1 MGSAADCYFCG
12 SARVALMGNGV
23 CNSECY
29 IGACNLD
36 GGDCNVCG
44 DFGCL
49 TSQIG
54 DGICQKECFNFG
66 CEYDQE
72 DCFTCIDSPD
82 CSPRFI
88 GDGTLVG
95 PSFFLPSFCHCI
107 LSFQFTGLS
116 GNCDL
121 QCYHP
126 GCDFDGGDCDATCS
140 TNAFGTCKVW
150 MTMVR
155 WDCLSFSVSSDHS
168 IADNRC
174 VVTGRHLPP
183 RMLQ

>member
-95 PSFFLPSFCHCI
+95 PSFFLHSF
-107 LSFQFTGLS
+107 FT
-116 GNCDL
+116 
-121 QCYHP
+121 
-126 GCDFDGGDCDATCS
+126 A
-140 TNAFGTCKVW
+140 AF
-150 MTMVR
+150 
-155 WDCLSFSVSSDHS
+155 SHS
-168 IADNRC
+168 NSPAFHRQ
-174 VVTGRHLPP
+174 LPP
-183 RMLQ
+183 AVLSPGMRLRWR